1 MLLFTYA
8 VCCAVLL
15 PCCCSVEE
23 QQLQDKMQA
32 EHHEEGFD
40 MDEAS
45 HRLNE
50 IYERMQEV
58 SHAGVNNPKHQILA
72 GWLHLGA
79 AAS

>member
-1 MLLFTYA
+1 LL
-8 VCCAVLL
+8 
-15 PCCCSVEE
+15 CCCSVEE

-32 EHHEEGFD
+32 EHHEDGFD

-58 SHAGVNNPKHQILA
+58 RHAVNSL
-72 GWLHLGA
+72 
-79 AAS
+79 AASRKVVVVDIQHIRR

>member
-1 MLLFTYA
+1 
-8 VCCAVLL
+8 LL
-15 PCCCSVEE
+15 PRRVEE

-58 SHAGVNNPKHQILA
+58 RETYATA
-72 GWLHLGA
+72 AWLVYLGPGDTCGPCLGPW
-79 AAS
+79 

>member
-1 MLLFTYA
+1 VLPLISPILPVA
-8 VCCAVLL
+8 VVCCVWLL
-15 PCCCSVEE
+15 ALRVEE

-32 EHHEEGFD
+32 EHHEEDFD

-58 SHAGVNNPKHQILA
+58 RS
-72 GWLHLGA
+72 
-79 AAS
+79 ASAIN